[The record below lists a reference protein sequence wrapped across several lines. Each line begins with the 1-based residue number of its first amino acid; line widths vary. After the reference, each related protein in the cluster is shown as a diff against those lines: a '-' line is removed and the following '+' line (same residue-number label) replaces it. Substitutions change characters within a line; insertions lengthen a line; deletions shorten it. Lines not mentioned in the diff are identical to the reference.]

1 MKNDEKKLWTDDEK
15 KFEEE
20 FRYLIRGTENI
31 VQGEELRYKLKAAK
45 EKGRPLIVKEGV
57 DPTAPE
63 IHLGHAVTLR
73 KLRHFQD
80 LGHNVKFL
88 IGDFTAR
95 IGDPTDR
102 ASGRKVLTEEE
113 VLQNAET
120 YKEQIFKILN
130 PERTEIVY
138 NSSWLKPKTI
148 EDFVE
153 MLYRGTV
160 NDMIKRKSIAERLE
174 RGDPV
179 TVTEFIYPFLQAY
192 DSIVLEA
199 DIEVG
204 GTDQYFNFMF
214 TRDLQRSYG
223 QEPEVAITMPLLVGT
238 DGKEKMSKSLGNH
251 IGINENPDDMYGK
264 IMSVQDSI
272 LGIWYELLT
281 NVPMDEIARMEIA
294 LKNGSLNPKEAKAGL
309 AKEIVT
315 QYHGLEAAL
324 EAEKEF
330 ERVFRYKETPKDI
343 PEIRLDYGRIK
354 DGQIG
359 IVDLV
364 EMTGHYN
371 SRNEIKDRIMAGA
384 VKIDDKKITDVF
396 ANIKVKDGQIIKVGK
411 RTFARLKYESG

>member
-138 NSSWLKPKTI
+138 NSSWLKPK
-148 EDFVE
+148 
-153 MLYRGTV
+153 
-160 NDMIKRKSIAERLE
+160 N
-174 RGDPV
+174 
-179 TVTEFIYPFLQAY
+179 
-192 DSIVLEA
+192 
-199 DIEVG
+199 
-204 GTDQYFNFMF
+204 N
-214 TRDLQRSYG
+214 
-223 QEPEVAITMPLLVGT
+223 
-238 DGKEKMSKSLGNH
+238 
-251 IGINENPDDMYGK
+251 
-264 IMSVQDSI
+264 
-272 LGIWYELLT
+272 
-281 NVPMDEIARMEIA
+281 
-294 LKNGSLNPKEAKAGL
+294 
-309 AKEIVT
+309 
-315 QYHGLEAAL
+315 
-324 EAEKEF
+324 
-330 ERVFRYKETPKDI
+330 
-343 PEIRLDYGRIK
+343 
-354 DGQIG
+354 
-359 IVDLV
+359 
-364 EMTGHYN
+364 
-371 SRNEIKDRIMAGA
+371 
-384 VKIDDKKITDVF
+384 
-396 ANIKVKDGQIIKVGK
+396 
-411 RTFARLKYESG
+411 

>member
-281 NVPMDEIARMEIA
+281 NVPMDEIARIEIA